1 MRLHTN
7 ASRRYIVKIELHNKV
22 YELKKTAKPDEV
34 IDLLIDALCYQ
45 HEDETPIDVLS
56 SVKDQ
61 YIKNLVPMYT
71 NLRTALNNAGVMQ
84 KELSDILYMTPQDVN
99 RRFSG
104 VTKWKPLEKRAIMQ
118 FLEDRGFGYTEE
130 ILFTE

>member
-1 MRLHTN
+1 M
-7 ASRRYIVKIELHNKV
+7 KIELHNKV

-45 HEDETPIDVLS
+45 HENETPIDVLS

-84 KELSDILYMTPQDVN
+84 KELSDILYMTQQDVN

-130 ILFTE
+130 QLFTE

>member
-1 MRLHTN
+1 M
-7 ASRRYIVKIELHNKV
+7 KIELHNKV

-45 HEDETPIDVLS
+45 HEDETSIDVLS

>member
-1 MRLHTN
+1 M
-7 ASRRYIVKIELHNKV
+7 KIELYGKT

-34 IDLLIDALCYQ
+34 IDLLIDAIGQ
-45 HEDETPIDVLS
+45 HENVTPTDVLS

-61 YIKNLVPMYT
+61 YLHGLVPMYV

-118 FLEDRGFGYTEE
+118 FLEDRGFGYEEE

>member
-1 MRLHTN
+1 M
-7 ASRRYIVKIELHNKV
+7 KIELYGKT

-34 IDLLIDALCYQ
+34 IDLLIDALCYPNG
-45 HEDETPIDVLS
+45 EDDPIGVLS
-56 SVKDQ
+56 LVKDQ
-61 YIKNLVPMYT
+61 YIKNLVPMYV

-118 FLEDRGFGYTEE
+118 FLEDRGFEYTEE
-130 ILFTE
+130 QLFTE

>member
-1 MRLHTN
+1 M
-7 ASRRYIVKIELHNKV
+7 KIELYGKT

-34 IDLLIDALCYQ
+34 IDLLIDALCYPNG
-45 HEDETPIDVLS
+45 EDDPIQVLS
-56 SVKDQ
+56 QVKDQ
-61 YIKNLVPMYT
+61 YLHGLVPMYV

>member
-1 MRLHTN
+1 MPC
-7 ASRRYIVKIELHNKV
+7 AIQIMKIELYGKT
-22 YELKKTAKPDEV
+22 YELKKIAKPDEV
-34 IDLLIDALCYQ
+34 IDLLIDALCYPNG
-45 HEDETPIDVLS
+45 EDDPIQVLS
-56 SVKDQ
+56 QVKDQ
-61 YIKNLVPMYT
+61 YLHGLVPMYV

-118 FLEDRGFGYTEE
+118 FLEDRGIEYTEE
-130 ILFTE
+130 QLFTE

>member
-34 IDLLIDALCYQ
+34 IDLLIDASCYQ
-45 HEDETPIDVLS
+45 HENETPIDVLS

>member
-1 MRLHTN
+1 M
-7 ASRRYIVKIELHNKV
+7 KIELYNRT

-34 IDLLIDALCYQ
+34 IDLLIDALCYPNG
-45 HEDETPIDVLS
+45 EDDPIQVLS
-56 SVKDQ
+56 QVKDQ
-61 YIKNLVPMYT
+61 YLHGLVPRYT

>member
-1 MRLHTN
+1 M
-7 ASRRYIVKIELHNKV
+7 KIELHNKV

-34 IDLLIDALCYQ
+34 IGLLIDALCYQ

-61 YIKNLVPMYT
+61 YLHGLVPMYI

-118 FLEDRGFGYTEE
+118 FLEDRGFDYTEE
-130 ILFTE
+130 QLFTE

>member
-1 MRLHTN
+1 M
-7 ASRRYIVKIELHNKV
+7 KIELYGKT

-34 IDLLIDALCYQ
+34 IDLLIDALCYPNG
-45 HEDETPIDVLS
+45 EDDPIQVLS
-56 SVKDQ
+56 LVKDQ
-61 YIKNLVPMYT
+61 YLHGLVPRYT

-104 VTKWKPLEKRAIMQ
+104 VTKWKPLEKRAIVQ
-118 FLEDRGFGYTEE
+118 FLEDRGFGYPEE

>member
-1 MRLHTN
+1 M
-7 ASRRYIVKIELHNKV
+7 KIELHNKV

-45 HEDETPIDVLS
+45 HENETPIDVLS

-61 YIKNLVPMYT
+61 YIKNLVPMYI

>member
-1 MRLHTN
+1 M
-7 ASRRYIVKIELHNKV
+7 KIELYGKT

-104 VTKWKPLEKRAIMQ
+104 VTKWKPLEKRAIIQ
-118 FLEDRGFGYTEE
+118 FFADRGIEYTEE
-130 ILFTE
+130 QLFAE

>member
-1 MRLHTN
+1 M
-7 ASRRYIVKIELHNKV
+7 KIELYGKT
-22 YELKKTAKPDEV
+22 YELKKTAKPDKV
-34 IDLLIDALCYQ
+34 IDLLIDALCE
-45 HEDETPIDVLS
+45 HKDDPIQVLS
-56 SVKDQ
+56 QVKDQ
-61 YIKNLVPMYT
+61 YLHGLVPRYT

-118 FLEDRGFGYTEE
+118 FLEDRGIGYPEE

>member
-1 MRLHTN
+1 M
-7 ASRRYIVKIELHNKV
+7 KIELYGKT

-34 IDLLIDALCYQ
+34 IDLLIDALCYPNG
-45 HEDETPIDVLS
+45 EDDPIQVLS

-61 YIKNLVPMYT
+61 YIKNLVPMYV
-71 NLRTALNNAGVMQ
+71 NLRMALNNAGVMQ

-118 FLEDRGFGYTEE
+118 FFEDRGIEYTEE
-130 ILFTE
+130 QLFTE

>member
-1 MRLHTN
+1 M
-7 ASRRYIVKIELHNKV
+7 KIELYGRI

-34 IDLLIDALCYQ
+34 IDLLINALCYPNG
-45 HEDETPIDVLS
+45 EDDPIQVLS

-61 YIKNLVPMYT
+61 YIHGLVPMYI

-118 FLEDRGFGYTEE
+118 FLEDRGFGYQEE

>member
-1 MRLHTN
+1 M
-7 ASRRYIVKIELHNKV
+7 KIELYGQT

-45 HEDETPIDVLS
+45 NGEDDPIQVLS
-56 SVKDQ
+56 QVKDQ

-104 VTKWKPLEKRAIMQ
+104 VTKWKPLEKRAIIQ
-118 FLEDRGFGYTEE
+118 FLEDRGFGYSEE

>member
-1 MRLHTN
+1 M
-7 ASRRYIVKIELHNKV
+7 KIELYDKV

-45 HEDETPIDVLS
+45 PKDTTPIDVLS

-61 YIKNLVPMYT
+61 YIKNLVPMYA
-71 NLRTALNNAGVMQ
+71 NLRIALNNAGVMQ

>member
-1 MRLHTN
+1 M
-7 ASRRYIVKIELHNKV
+7 KIELYDRT

-34 IDLLIDALCYQ
+34 IDLLIDALCYPNG
-45 HEDETPIDVLS
+45 EDDPIQVLS
-56 SVKDQ
+56 QVKDQ
-61 YIKNLVPMYT
+61 YLHGLVPMYV

-118 FLEDRGFGYTEE
+118 FLEDRGFDYTEE

>member
-1 MRLHTN
+1 M
-7 ASRRYIVKIELHNKV
+7 KIELHNKV

-45 HEDETPIDVLS
+45 HENETPIDVLS

-71 NLRTALNNAGVMQ
+71 NLRIALNNAGVMQ

>member
-1 MRLHTN
+1 M
-7 ASRRYIVKIELHNKV
+7 KIELYGKT

-34 IDLLIDALCYQ
+34 IDLLIDVLGEKEY
-45 HEDETPIDVLS
+45 EPIQVLS
-56 SVKDQ
+56 QVKDQ
-61 YIKNLVPMYT
+61 YLHGLVPRYI
-71 NLRTALNNAGVMQ
+71 NLRTALDNAGVMQ

-118 FLEDRGFGYTEE
+118 FLEDRGFEYTEE
-130 ILFTE
+130 QLFTE

>member
-1 MRLHTN
+1 M
-7 ASRRYIVKIELHNKV
+7 KIELYDKV

-45 HEDETPIDVLS
+45 PKDVTPIDVLS

-61 YIKNLVPMYT
+61 YLHGLVPMYV

>member
-1 MRLHTN
+1 M
-7 ASRRYIVKIELHNKV
+7 KIELYGKT

-34 IDLLIDALCYQ
+34 IDLLIDALCYPNG
-45 HEDETPIDVLS
+45 EDDPIQVLS
-56 SVKDQ
+56 QVKDQ
-61 YIKNLVPMYT
+61 YLHGLVPRYT

-104 VTKWKPLEKRAIMQ
+104 VTKWKPLEKRAIIQ
-118 FLEDRGFGYTEE
+118 FLEDRGFDYPEE

>member
-1 MRLHTN
+1 M
-7 ASRRYIVKIELHNKV
+7 KIELYGKT

-34 IDLLIDALCYQ
+34 IDLLIDALCYPNG
-45 HEDETPIDVLS
+45 EDDPIQVLS
-56 SVKDQ
+56 QVKDQ
-61 YIKNLVPMYT
+61 YIKNLVPMYV
-71 NLRTALNNAGVMQ
+71 NLRMALNNAGVMQ

-118 FLEDRGFGYTEE
+118 FLEDRGFDYTKEQ
-130 ILFTE
+130 LFTE

>member
-1 MRLHTN
+1 M
-7 ASRRYIVKIELHNKV
+7 KIELYGKT

-34 IDLLIDALCYQ
+34 IDLLIDALCYPNG
-45 HEDETPIDVLS
+45 EDDPIQVLS

-61 YIKNLVPMYT
+61 YLHGLVPRYV

>member
-1 MRLHTN
+1 M
-7 ASRRYIVKIELHNKV
+7 KIELYGKT
-22 YELKKTAKPDEV
+22 YELKKTAKPHQV
-34 IDLLIDALCYQ
+34 IDLLIDVLCE
-45 HEDETPIDVLS
+45 HTDDPIQVLS
-56 SVKDQ
+56 QVKDQ
-61 YIKNLVPMYT
+61 YLHGLIPRYV

-118 FLEDRGFGYTEE
+118 FLEDRGIEYTEE
-130 ILFTE
+130 QLFTE

>member
-1 MRLHTN
+1 M
-7 ASRRYIVKIELHNKV
+7 KIELYGKT

-34 IDLLIDALCYQ
+34 IDLLIDALCYPNG
-45 HEDETPIDVLS
+45 EDDPIQVLS
-56 SVKDQ
+56 QVKDQ
-61 YIKNLVPMYT
+61 YIKNLVPMYI
-71 NLRTALNNAGVMQ
+71 NLRMALNNAGVMQ

-118 FLEDRGFGYTEE
+118 FLEDRGFDYTEE
-130 ILFTE
+130 QLFTE

>member
-1 MRLHTN
+1 M
-7 ASRRYIVKIELHNKV
+7 KIELYGKT

-34 IDLLIDALCYQ
+34 IDLLINALCYPNG
-45 HEDETPIDVLS
+45 EDDPIQVLS
-56 SVKDQ
+56 QVKDQ
-61 YIKNLVPMYT
+61 YLHGLVPRYT

>member
-1 MRLHTN
+1 M
-7 ASRRYIVKIELHNKV
+7 KIELYGKT

-34 IDLLIDALCYQ
+34 IDLLIDALCYPNG
-45 HEDETPIDVLS
+45 EDDPIQVLS
-56 SVKDQ
+56 QVKDQ
-61 YIKNLVPMYT
+61 YIKNLVPMYV
-71 NLRTALNNAGVMQ
+71 NLRMALNNAGVMQ

-118 FLEDRGFGYTEE
+118 FLEDRGFEYTEE
-130 ILFTE
+130 QLFTE

>member
-1 MRLHTN
+1 M
-7 ASRRYIVKIELHNKV
+7 KIELYDKV

-34 IDLLIDALCYQ
+34 IDLLIDALCYPNG
-45 HEDETPIDVLS
+45 EDDPIQVLS

-61 YIKNLVPMYT
+61 YLHGLVPMYV

-84 KELSDILYMTPQDVN
+84 KELSNILYMTPQDVN

>member
-1 MRLHTN
+1 M
-7 ASRRYIVKIELHNKV
+7 KIELYDKV

-45 HEDETPIDVLS
+45 PKDATPIDVLS

>member
-1 MRLHTN
+1 M
-7 ASRRYIVKIELHNKV
+7 KIELYGKT

-34 IDLLIDALCYQ
+34 IDLLIDALCYPNG
-45 HEDETPIDVLS
+45 EDDPIQVLS
-56 SVKDQ
+56 LVKDQ
-61 YIKNLVPMYT
+61 YIKNLVPMYV
-71 NLRTALNNAGVMQ
+71 NLRMALNNAGVMQ

-118 FLEDRGFGYTEE
+118 FLEDRGFDYPEE

>member
-1 MRLHTN
+1 M
-7 ASRRYIVKIELHNKV
+7 KIELHNKV

-45 HEDETPIDVLS
+45 HEDETQIDVLS
-56 SVKDQ
+56 SVKNQ

-84 KELSDILYMTPQDVN
+84 KELSDILYITPQDVN

>member
-1 MRLHTN
+1 M
-7 ASRRYIVKIELHNKV
+7 KIELYDKV

-34 IDLLIDALCYQ
+34 IDLLIDALCYPNG
-45 HEDETPIDVLS
+45 EDDPIQVLS
-56 SVKDQ
+56 QVKDQ
-61 YIKNLVPMYT
+61 YLHGLVPRYT

>member
-1 MRLHTN
+1 M
-7 ASRRYIVKIELHNKV
+7 KIELHSKT

-34 IDLLIDALCYQ
+34 IDLLIDVLGE
-45 HEDETPIDVLS
+45 HKDETPIDVLS